1 MVLVLGCRD
10 SKEHGCTVRM
20 LEQGRDQGCRRVEMG
35 RKLVDVKDERI
46 QAGTQQGNADEGGQ
60 GSQEDSKGLRM
71 GDQLL
76 GRE

>member
-10 SKEHGCTVRM
+10 SKEHGCTERM
-20 LEQGRDQGCRRVEMG
+20 LEQGREQGCRQVEMG
-35 RKLVDVKDERI
+35 RKLVGVKDERI
-46 QAGTQQGNADEGGQ
+46 HAGTQQGDEGGQ